1 MLSVLSV
8 AADES
13 SQHSALINREGEAKN
28 EGYDEQKKKLVDW
41 LVRNNWEAKDRIRE
55 TKGLSWG
62 NTESEGTT
70 IEISV
75 NKEQK
80 SSINKFY
87 TDIEKNSWST
97 ELKGETSPQQE
108 KDQQTNTT
116 SAPTINISLSKTV
129 AYLVKLFP
137 QPSTH
142 HYYHCW

>member
-116 SAPTINISLSKTV
+116 SAQIGRAV
-129 AYLVKLFP
+129 V
-137 QPSTH
+137 
-142 HYYHCW
+142 